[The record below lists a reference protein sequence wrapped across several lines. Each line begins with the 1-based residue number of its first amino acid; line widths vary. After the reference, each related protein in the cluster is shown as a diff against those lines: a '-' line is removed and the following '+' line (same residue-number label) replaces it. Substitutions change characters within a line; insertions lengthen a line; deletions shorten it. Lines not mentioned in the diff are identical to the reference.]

1 MIQKIQIITT
11 SNTDPYENLALE
23 EYLMDTVEPGTC
35 ILYLWQNR
43 QTVVIGQNQN
53 AWQECKVKELEED
66 GGFLARR
73 LSGGG
78 AVFHDLGNLNFTF
91 LLPRSEYDVARQSD
105 VIVQAVRSF
114 GLAAERS
121 GRNDILVD
129 GRKFSGNAY
138 FKRGANAYHHGTLL
152 IHVDMAN
159 LSRYLNVPADK
170 LRSKGVRSVVSRV
183 ANLQEFNPDSTV
195 DAMKERLVWAMGQV
209 YGTQPQPVD
218 EQKLDRARIQAL
230 AQRNASWEWRLG
242 RKLPFDTS
250 FSARFPWGGV
260 TVQLSVESGLVHRA
274 QVYSD
279 AMDSAFIQ
287 ALPQALEG
295 HRFSAREL
303 AQAVEPLLPEAGQQ
317 ELGFEADRAMAQDV
331 QALIARQD
339 F

>member
-1 MIQKIQIITT
+1 MIQKTQIITT

-183 ANLQEFNPDSTV
+183 ANLQEFNPDITV

-260 TVQLSVESGLVHRA
+260 TVQLSELRKDH
-274 QVYSD
+274 
-279 AMDSAFIQ
+279 
-287 ALPQALEG
+287 
-295 HRFSAREL
+295 HL
-303 AQAVEPLLPEAGQQ
+303 AQAREFVTPAKQRKVRIAAQYYLLDHPTQLQPRFDVIEVYAPQGRDTAQPEICHWENA
-317 ELGFEADRAMAQDV
+317 F
-331 QALIARQD
+331 
-339 F
+339 

>member
-1 MIQKIQIITT
+1 M
-11 SNTDPYENLALE
+11 L
-23 EYLMDTVEPGTC
+23 
-35 ILYLWQNR
+35 
-43 QTVVIGQNQN
+43 
-53 AWQECKVKELEED
+53 
-66 GGFLARR
+66 F
-73 LSGGG
+73 
-78 AVFHDLGNLNFTF
+78 
-91 LLPRSEYDVARQSD
+91 RS
-105 VIVQAVRSF
+105 
-114 GLAAERS
+114 LAAERS

-183 ANLQEFNPDSTV
+183 ANLQEFNPDITV

>member
-170 LRSKGVRSVVSRV
+170 LRSKGVRSVVSRWQTCR
-183 ANLQEFNPDSTV
+183 NST
-195 DAMKERLVWAMGQV
+195 R
-209 YGTQPQPVD
+209 
-218 EQKLDRARIQAL
+218 
-230 AQRNASWEWRLG
+230 
-242 RKLPFDTS
+242 TS
-250 FSARFPWGGV
+250 R
-260 TVQLSVESGLVHRA
+260 
-274 QVYSD
+274 
-279 AMDSAFIQ
+279 
-287 ALPQALEG
+287 
-295 HRFSAREL
+295 
-303 AQAVEPLLPEAGQQ
+303 
-317 ELGFEADRAMAQDV
+317 
-331 QALIARQD
+331 
-339 F
+339 

>member
-152 IHVDMAN
+152 IHVYMAN

-170 LRSKGVRSVVSRV
+170 LRSKIADGVGCTGCVHERV
-183 ANLQEFNPDSTV
+183 DRTMDCCWDCNRNP
-195 DAMKERLVWAMGQV
+195 R
-209 YGTQPQPVD
+209 
-218 EQKLDRARIQAL
+218 R
-230 AQRNASWEWRLG
+230 
-242 RKLPFDTS
+242 
-250 FSARFPWGGV
+250 
-260 TVQLSVESGLVHRA
+260 
-274 QVYSD
+274 
-279 AMDSAFIQ
+279 
-287 ALPQALEG
+287 
-295 HRFSAREL
+295 
-303 AQAVEPLLPEAGQQ
+303 
-317 ELGFEADRAMAQDV
+317 
-331 QALIARQD
+331 ARQD
-339 F
+339 LYQHRAGGGGQP